1 MLTPV
6 EFTPRPEAVEE
17 FASSWR
23 LLLGADIRQ
32 EMSPHRGW
40 SERYHACLP
49 WAGVSS
55 VGSHETRDH
64 QIPGGLNAPFTGFP
78 ADF

>member
-6 EFTPRPEAVEE
+6 EFIPRPEAVEE
-17 FASSWR
+17 FASSSDA
-23 LLLGADIRQ
+23 GQ
-32 EMSPHRGW
+32 EMLLHRAR

-49 WAGVSS
+49 LAGVRS

-64 QIPGGLNAPFTGFP
+64 QIPGRLNAPFTGFP